1 MLGRTEGPRFAGQ
14 AFSGAMIDQGI
25 EGVLDNRL
33 GERAGR
39 VVGAAGAAV
48 GAAGDIEAAC
58 GDDDWTPKGVAT
70 QQPGEGP
77 HPFDQIRIIV
87 TGSPQG
93 IEVAGVQRDRERLL
107 QRTGGAAGHVAQEV
121 DEGCWVLGLG
131 SRVSGLGSRIWI

>member
-25 EGVLDNRL
+25 EGVLDDGL

-58 GDDDWTPKGVAT
+58 GDDDRPPKGVAT

-77 HPFDQIRIIV
+77 HPLNQIRIIV
-87 TGSPQG
+87 TGSPQSV
-93 IEVAGVQRDRERLL
+93 EVAGFQRDRERLL
-107 QRTGGAAGHVAQEV
+107 QRTGGAAGFLAE
-121 DEGCWVLGLG
+121 EGE
-131 SRVSGLGSRIWI
+131 